1 MHGDPR
7 APATVSRHVSP
18 CAAPVLLP
26 PRVGVPRGAG
36 GDEVPRTGDSQ
47 DQGAAHGELRGVP
60 RAEVSWP
67 EEPTSYICVSPL
79 LTVARCWMETEL
91 VPRLE
96 EVEECQQLPREVCT
110 PRPRP
115 PCPRPS
121 VLLSVLSLLP

>member
-1 MHGDPR
+1 MAR
-7 APATVSRHVSP
+7 AETRCRDQQTVRTREQPTESCEVSP
-18 CAAPVLLP
+18 VQRSARLKRLL
-26 PRVGVPRGAG
+26 
-36 GDEVPRTGDSQ
+36 
-47 DQGAAHGELRGVP
+47 
-60 RAEVSWP
+60 
-67 EEPTSYICVSPL
+67 YNCVSLL

>member
-1 MHGDPR
+1 MAR
-7 APATVSRHVSP
+7 AETRCREQETVRTRELPTESCEVSP
-18 CAAPVLLP
+18 VQ
-26 PRVGVPRGAG
+26 RSAG
-36 GDEVPRTGDSQ
+36 LKS
-47 DQGAAHGELRGVP
+47 
-60 RAEVSWP
+60 